1 MRDLPQDIQHCK
13 DAQSQ
18 NSKPGQGGCQTMF
31 FLQQSRS
38 LDLVDRNIV
47 SSLLAIYPITYSA
60 LLEVGVQ
67 LTIYLIGLG

>member
-1 MRDLPQDIQHCK
+1 MHRARI
-13 DAQSQ
+13 QSQ
-18 NSKPGQGGCQTMF
+18 VRVAVKLCSFCNKVD
-31 FLQQSRS
+31 LW
-38 LDLVDRNIV
+38 DLVDRNIV